1 MTEKVK
7 ENQRQRAPSKRS
19 LATRDRIFD
28 AAEQLFAERGF
39 EGASIRD
46 IARAADVQGALV
58 NHHGG
63 SKETLFATVVTRRAQ
78 ELAQLR
84 QDALAQAKTEGPL
97 TLRRVLTCFIA
108 PFIEKTLNGG
118 AAWSAYG
125 RLIAHV
131 SSDQRWQHIA
141 QSCFDPTARVFLA
154 EIAAILPQTSQQKIS
169 THFVFMV
176 SAMLSLCTSRWRIAG
191 LAEAETTKDPGG
203 DLAKGP
209 AANLAGNLAG
219 DLTEQLL
226 AFCEAGF
233 KS

>member
-19 LATRDRIFD
+19 LATRERIFD
-28 AAEQLFAERGF
+28 AAEQLFSERGF

-63 SKETLFATVVTRRAQ
+63 SKEALFATVVTRRAQ
-78 ELAQLR
+78 ELARLR
-84 QDALAQAKTEGPL
+84 QDALAQAKAEGPL
-97 TLRRVLTCFIA
+97 TLRRILTCFIA
-108 PFIEKTLNGG
+108 PFIDKTLNGG

-131 SSDQRWQHIA
+131 SSDVRWQHIA
-141 QSCFDPTARVFLA
+141 QSCFDPTVRVFLA
-154 EIAAILPQTSQQKIS
+154 EIAAILPESSQQKIS

-191 LAEAETTKDPGG
+191 LADSARPQDAAG
-203 DLAKGP
+203 DLA
-209 AANLAGNLAG
+209 A
-219 DLTEQLL
+219 DLTAHLL

-233 KS
+233 RS